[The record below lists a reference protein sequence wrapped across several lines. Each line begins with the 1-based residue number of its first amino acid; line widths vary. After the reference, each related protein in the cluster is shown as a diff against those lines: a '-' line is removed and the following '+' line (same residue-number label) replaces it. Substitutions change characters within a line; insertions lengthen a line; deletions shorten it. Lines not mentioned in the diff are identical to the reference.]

1 MLGGMIQ
8 AGGTGLGVN
17 MWVVEAMDLHEIIE
31 REFVEMK
38 RGLYK
43 TLSVLKEINPEY
55 SLKGLMLKLK
65 LQYFGHLMWRADSLG
80 KTLMLGKIESRRRR
94 RRQRMRWL
102 NGIINLMDMNLSKLW
117 EIEKDGEAW
126 HAAVHAVAKSRTQ
139 LSDWITTEE
148 KPEEIQQTQFI
159 YWLPKS
165 VVPWRVGFHLQ
176 NIQRLNRNHTLSDS
190 NSINPGYWGVLL
202 GAELNDSWVPFTKN
216 THAN

>member
-1 MLGGMIQ
+1 
-8 AGGTGLGVN
+8 
-17 MWVVEAMDLHEIIE
+17 
-31 REFVEMK
+31 
-38 RGLYK
+38 
-43 TLSVLKEINPEY
+43 
-55 SLKGLMLKLK
+55 MLKLK

-94 RRQRMRWL
+94 GRQRMRWL
-102 NGIINLMDMNLSKLW
+102 NGIINLMNMNLSKLW
-117 EIEKDGEAW
+117 EIGKDGEAW
-126 HAAVHAVAKSRTQ
+126 RAAVHGVAKSRTQ

-159 YWLPKS
+159 YWLPRS

-176 NIQRLNRNHTLSDS
+176 NIQRLNRNHALSDS
-190 NSINPGYWGVLL
+190 NFINPGYWGVLL